1 VVNPYAD
8 RLTFLSDKTRT
19 RRDHEKYL
27 TLIDTIALLHQHQ
40 RPVKTMLAAGQ
51 AVEYIEAT
59 AQDISQAN
67 AIAHEVLGRS
77 LDELPPQTRRL
88 LASVVEHVRGQV
100 REKAIPQAE
109 VRFTRRDVRAWT
121 GWGDTQLRVHL
132 TRLHELEYLV
142 AHRGMRGQSFEY
154 ELAFDGDTGTEA
166 PHLVGLIDA
175 DELAEPT
182 TTETTMT
189 SLRGEGPQFAASS
202 RGQNAPIA
210 APSRVSP
217 SAAEPALA
225 RLPADEADNEP
236 QTHALRPNGKHPS
249 YVATSVPAA
258 CLAAEV
264 RQ

>member
-1 VVNPYAD
+1 VNPYAD

-40 RPVKTMLAAGQ
+40 RPVKTMLDGGQ
-51 AVEYIEAT
+51 AVEYVEVSAE
-59 AQDISQAN
+59 DIAQAN

-88 LASVVEHVRGQV
+88 LAAIVDHVRAQMRV
-100 REKAIPQAE
+100 QAIAQAD
-109 VRFTRRDVRAWT
+109 VRFTRRDLRELM

-154 ELAFDGDTGTEA
+154 ELAFDGDAGENA
-166 PHLVGLIDA
+166 PHLTGLIDVDA
-175 DELAEPT
+175 LAT
-182 TTETTMT
+182 TTTA
-189 SLRGEGPQFAASS
+189 SSRGQAPRFAAPS

-210 APSRVSP
+210 APSRASP
-217 SAAEPALA
+217 SAAAQALA
-225 RLPADEADNEP
+225 RLAADEADDEAP
-236 QTHALRPNGKHPS
+236 THVQRINGAQPS
-249 YVATSVPAA
+249 HVPASS
-258 CLAAEV
+258 LAADLAEA
-264 RQ
+264 RP